1 MKILIL
7 YLMLQITNVILA
19 TIKSIVTIKG
29 SKLSAALM
37 NALSYSVNIV
47 VVIYTVMD
55 FSIWIKILITAITN
69 FTGTYLGVYIT
80 EKLRKD
86 RLWEIKATVIT
97 VTDYINIKNAL
108 KAQSHIKYNSMT
120 LDDNQG
126 YLFYVYTKNK
136 QQSKIVRDIL
146 WQNNAYTVADEPTVT
161 L

>member
-1 MKILIL
+1 MEILIL
-7 YLMLQITNVILA
+7 YLILQITNVILA

-37 NALSYSVNIV
+37 NALSYSVNVI

-69 FTGTYLGVYIT
+69 FAGTYLGVYIT

-97 VTDYINIKNAL
+97 VNDYINIKNAL
-108 KAQSHIKYNSMT
+108 KVQSHIKYNSMT

-146 WQNNAYTVADEPTVT
+146 WQNNAYTVADEPAVT

>member
-1 MKILIL
+1 
-7 YLMLQITNVILA
+7 MLQITNVILA

-97 VTDYINIKNAL
+97 VNDYINIKNAL
-108 KAQSHIKYNSMT
+108 KAQSHIKYNSMI

>member
-1 MKILIL
+1 MYLI
-7 YLMLQITNVILA
+7 LQITNVILA

-97 VTDYINIKNAL
+97 VNDYINIKNAL

>member
-1 MKILIL
+1 MEILIL
-7 YLMLQITNVILA
+7 YLILQITNVILA

-37 NALSYSVNIV
+37 NALSYSVNVI

-69 FTGTYLGVYIT
+69 FAGTYLGVYIT

-97 VTDYINIKNAL
+97 VNDYINIKNAL

>member
-1 MKILIL
+1 
-7 YLMLQITNVILA
+7 MLQITNVILA

-37 NALSYSVNIV
+37 NALSYSVNII

-69 FTGTYLGVYIT
+69 FAGTYLGVYIT

-97 VTDYINIKNAL
+97 VNDYINIKNAL

>member
-1 MKILIL
+1 
-7 YLMLQITNVILA
+7 MLQITNVILA

-37 NALSYSVNIV
+37 NALSYSVNII

-55 FSIWIKILITAITN
+55 FSIWLKILITAITN
-69 FTGTYLGVYIT
+69 FAGTYLGVYIT

-97 VTDYINIKNAL
+97 VNDYINIKNAL

>member
-1 MKILIL
+1 MEILIL
-7 YLMLQITNVILA
+7 YLILQITNVILA

-37 NALSYSVNIV
+37 NALSYSVNVI

-55 FSIWIKILITAITN
+55 FSIWVKILITAITN
-69 FTGTYLGVYIT
+69 FAGTYLGVYIT

-120 LDDNQG
+120 LEDNQG

>member
-1 MKILIL
+1 
-7 YLMLQITNVILA
+7 MLQITNVILA

-47 VVIYTVMD
+47 VVIYSVMD
-55 FSIWIKILITAITN
+55 FSFLAKILIVAITN
-69 FTGTYLGVYIT
+69 FIGTYLGVYIT

-97 VTDYINIKNAL
+97 VNDYINIKNAL
-108 KAQSHIKYNSMT
+108 KTQPDIKYNSMT

>member
-1 MKILIL
+1 MEVLVLYLIL
-7 YLMLQITNVILA
+7 QIVNVILA

-47 VVIYTVMD
+47 VVIYSVMD
-55 FSIWIKILITAITN
+55 FSFLAKILIVAITN
-69 FTGTYLGVYIT
+69 FIGTYLGVYIT

-97 VTDYINIKNAL
+97 VNDYINIKNAL

>member
-7 YLMLQITNVILA
+7 YLILQVINVILA

-37 NALSYSVNIV
+37 NALSYSVNII

-55 FSIWIKILITAITN
+55 FSIWLKILITAITN
-69 FTGTYLGVYIT
+69 FAGTYLGVYIT

-97 VTDYINIKNAL
+97 VNDYINIKNAL

>member
-1 MKILIL
+1 
-7 YLMLQITNVILA
+7 MLQITNVILA

-37 NALSYSVNIV
+37 NALSYSVNII

-69 FTGTYLGVYIT
+69 FAGTYLGVYIT

-97 VTDYINIKNAL
+97 VNDYINIKNAL
-108 KAQSHIKYNSMT
+108 KTQPDIKYNSMT

>member
-97 VTDYINIKNAL
+97 VNDYINIKNAL

>member
-37 NALSYSVNIV
+37 NALSYSVNVI

-97 VTDYINIKNAL
+97 VNDYINIKNAL

>member
-37 NALSYSVNIV
+37 NALSYSVNII

-97 VTDYINIKNAL
+97 VNDYINIKNAL

>member
-37 NALSYSVNIV
+37 NALSYSVNII

-69 FTGTYLGVYIT
+69 FAGTYLGVYIT

>member
-1 MKILIL
+1 
-7 YLMLQITNVILA
+7 MLQITNVILA

-37 NALSYSVNIV
+37 NALSYSVNVI
-47 VVIYTVMD
+47 VVIYTVMN

-69 FTGTYLGVYIT
+69 FAGTYLGVYIT

-97 VTDYINIKNAL
+97 VNDYINIKNAL

>member
-1 MKILIL
+1 
-7 YLMLQITNVILA
+7 MLQITNVILA

-97 VTDYINIKNAL
+97 VNDYINIKNAL

-120 LDDNQG
+120 LDDHQG

>member
-1 MKILIL
+1 
-7 YLMLQITNVILA
+7 MLQITNVILA

-55 FSIWIKILITAITN
+55 FSIWVKILITAITN

-97 VTDYINIKNAL
+97 VNDYINIKNAL

-146 WQNNAYTVADEPTVT
+146 WQNNAYNVADEPTVT

>member
-1 MKILIL
+1 MEILIL
-7 YLMLQITNVILA
+7 YLILQITNVILA

-37 NALSYSVNIV
+37 NALSYSVNVI

-55 FSIWIKILITAITN
+55 FSIWVKILITAITN
-69 FTGTYLGVYIT
+69 FAGTYLGVYIT

>member
-1 MKILIL
+1 MWDYDFNHI
-7 YLMLQITNVILA
+7 ND
-19 TIKSIVTIKG
+19 IVTIKG

-37 NALSYSVNIV
+37 NALSYSVNVI

-69 FTGTYLGVYIT
+69 FAGTYLGVYIT

-97 VTDYINIKNAL
+97 VNDYINIKNAL

>member
-1 MKILIL
+1 MYLI
-7 YLMLQITNVILA
+7 LQITNVILA

-37 NALSYSVNIV
+37 NALSYSVNVI
-47 VVIYTVMD
+47 VVIYTVMN

-69 FTGTYLGVYIT
+69 FAGTYLGVYIT

>member
-1 MKILIL
+1 
-7 YLMLQITNVILA
+7 MLQITNVILA

-97 VTDYINIKNAL
+97 VNDYINIKNAL

>member
-37 NALSYSVNIV
+37 NALSYSVNII

-55 FSIWIKILITAITN
+55 FSIWLKILITAITN
-69 FTGTYLGVYIT
+69 FAGTYLGVYIT

-97 VTDYINIKNAL
+97 VNDYINIKNAL

>member
-97 VTDYINIKNAL
+97 VNDYINIKNAL
-108 KAQSHIKYNSMT
+108 KAQSHIIYNSMT

>member
-37 NALSYSVNIV
+37 NALSYSVNII

-69 FTGTYLGVYIT
+69 FAGTYLGVYIT

-97 VTDYINIKNAL
+97 VNDYINIKNAL
-108 KAQSHIKYNSMT
+108 KTQPDIKYNSMT
-120 LDDNQG
+120 LDDNEG

>member
-1 MKILIL
+1 MEILIL
-7 YLMLQITNVILA
+7 YLILQITNVILA

-37 NALSYSVNIV
+37 NALSYSVNVI

-69 FTGTYLGVYIT
+69 FAGTYLGVYIT

>member
-1 MKILIL
+1 MEILVLYLIL
-7 YLMLQITNVILA
+7 QIINVILA

-69 FTGTYLGVYIT
+69 FAGTYLGVYIT

-97 VTDYINIKNAL
+97 VNDYINIKNAL

>member
-1 MKILIL
+1 MEILIL

-37 NALSYSVNIV
+37 NALSYSVNVI

-69 FTGTYLGVYIT
+69 FAGTYLGIYIT

-97 VTDYINIKNAL
+97 VNDYINTKNAL

>member
-37 NALSYSVNIV
+37 NALSYSVNII

-69 FTGTYLGVYIT
+69 FAGTYLGVYIT

-97 VTDYINIKNAL
+97 VNDYINIKNAL
-108 KAQSHIKYNSMT
+108 KTQPDIKYNSMT

>member
-69 FTGTYLGVYIT
+69 FTGTYLGIYIT

-97 VTDYINIKNAL
+97 VNDYINIKNAL

>member
-1 MKILIL
+1 MEILIL
-7 YLMLQITNVILA
+7 YLILQITNVILA

-37 NALSYSVNIV
+37 NALSYSVNVI

-55 FSIWIKILITAITN
+55 FSILIKILITAITN
-69 FTGTYLGVYIT
+69 FAGTYLGVYIT

-146 WQNNAYTVADEPTVT
+146 WQNNAYTVADERTVT

>member
-69 FTGTYLGVYIT
+69 FAGTYLGVYIT

-97 VTDYINIKNAL
+97 VNDYINIKNAL

>member
-1 MKILIL
+1 MEILIL
-7 YLMLQITNVILA
+7 YLILQITNVILA

-37 NALSYSVNIV
+37 NALSYSVNVI
-47 VVIYTVMD
+47 VVIYTVMN

-69 FTGTYLGVYIT
+69 FAGTYLGVYIT